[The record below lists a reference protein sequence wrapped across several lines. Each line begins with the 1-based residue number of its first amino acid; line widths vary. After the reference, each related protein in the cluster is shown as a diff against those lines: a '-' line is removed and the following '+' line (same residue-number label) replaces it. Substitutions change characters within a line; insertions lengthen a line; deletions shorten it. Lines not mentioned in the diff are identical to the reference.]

1 MPLLLAY
8 IAVLGMNVAKVIDL
22 NPFGP
27 QGERPQRQTIG
38 LGDAISGFQNAMAEA
53 GLGRPEIEADG
64 LIHRFDL
71 PEDKPGKKAGWYVL
85 FPDDSPC
92 PAGMFGSWKHEISES
107 WCAKA
112 NYELTAA
119 QIDQSRE
126 RMRQAREARD
136 ALARENAEQC
146 KQSAISIWTS
156 SQEATSENP
165 YLAKKQIGA
174 FGVRASGSTLLV
186 PVFSAKQELIS
197 LQRIFANGDKRP
209 LFGTPFKE
217 SLGWIEGD
225 HGTIYLA
232 EGYSTAASIHMATG
246 CAVAIGWFADN
257 LVNSGKILRELF
269 PEQRIVIAADDDRW
283 TTVNGVPQNKGLSC
297 ARRAAA
303 EIGATVVS
311 PHFKDLHSQPT
322 DFNDLMLLEGLEEV
336 REQLGGSE
344 YAFVSMAEIE
354 AMEFEERPV
363 IEGLLDETENLV
375 IIGPSNIGKS
385 LFTLHIAM
393 AVADPE
399 VANVGGLNLNH
410 KPRLFGKFPIAA
422 PRRVLFLQ
430 SENTAKATH
439 KRMKKM
445 LQGRPEL
452 RRSLSS
458 IVMPTADKNKNEVRI
473 HGPIN
478 SSFFDTART
487 LIRKSRADVVI
498 IDPLISFHDADE
510 NDNVA
515 MRAALDRFNDLSRSV
530 GCSLII
536 IHHTGKDADR
546 GGRGASAIKD
556 WYDNALIITKASS
569 GEDRFVIK
577 ITHDKSRNYEVKSP
591 FYLERNK
598 SLDFEPVENPELYLA
613 YEAVQ
618 EAGGILT
625 GTKDLIEAMKGISGD
640 EKSDRTWERIIAQAL
655 REKIIA
661 KEKQGK
667 SVTYYIES
675 N

>member
-1 MPLLLAY
+1 MRFLNP
-8 IAVLGMNVAKVIDL
+8 VLVVNVAKVIDL
-22 NPFGP
+22 NQYGGQGGGP
-27 QGERPQRQTIG
+27 RPPATSLYDVVKGFQA
-38 LGDAISGFQNAMAEA
+38 AISGA

-64 LIHRFDL
+64 KIHRFDL
-71 PEDKPGKKAGWYVL
+71 PEDKPGKKAGWYVF

-119 QIDQSRE
+119 QIEQSRE
-126 RMRQAREARD
+126 RLRQAREARD
-136 ALARENAEQC
+136 ALERENAEQC

-165 YLAKKQIGA
+165 YLLKKKIGA

-186 PVFSAKQELIS
+186 PVFSAQQELIS
-197 LQRIFANGDKRP
+197 LQRIFANGEKRP

-217 SLGWIEGD
+217 SIGWIEGD

-257 LVNSGKILRELF
+257 LVSTGRILRELF

-283 TTVNGVPQNKGLSC
+283 TKINGVPQNKGLLC
-297 ARRAAA
+297 AGKAAA
-303 EIGATVVS
+303 EIGATVAS
-311 PHFKDLHSQPT
+311 PHFKDLSSRPT

-344 YAFVSMAEIE
+344 YAFVSMEEIE

-363 IEGLLDETENLV
+363 IEGLLDEMENLV
-375 IIGPSNIGKS
+375 VIGPSNIGKS

-393 AVADPE
+393 ALSDPE
-399 VANVGGLNLNH
+399 IANIGGINLNH
-410 KPRLFGKFPIAA
+410 KPRVFGKFPIAA
-422 PRRVLFLQ
+422 PRRILFLQ
-430 SENTAKATH
+430 SENTSKATN
-439 KRMKKM
+439 KRVKK
-445 LQGRPEL
+445 LLRDRPEL
-452 RRSLSS
+452 RRTMSG
-458 IVMPTADKNKNEVRI
+458 IVMPTTDKNKREVRI

-487 LIRKSRADVVI
+487 IIRKSRADVVI

-515 MRAALDRFNDLSRSV
+515 MRTALDRFNDLSRSV
-530 GCSLII
+530 GAALII
-536 IHHTGKDADR
+536 VHHTGKNAEA

-556 WYDNALIITKASS
+556 WYDNAIVLTRASS
-569 GEDRFVIK
+569 SEDRFVLK
-577 ITHDKSRNYEVKSP
+577 VTHDKSRNYEIQKP
-591 FYLERNK
+591 FYLERTK
-598 SLDFEPVENPELYLA
+598 SLDFVAVDNPEVYLA

-618 EAGGILT
+618 EAGGHIT
-625 GTKDLIEAMKGISGD
+625 GGPKALIEAMKGISGD
-640 EKSDRTWERIIAQAL
+640 EKSDRTWERVIAMAL
-655 REKIIA
+655 REKIVA
-661 KEKQGK
+661 KEKVGK
-667 SVTYYIES
+667 SITYYIEA
-675 N
+675 NG